1 MNAANW
7 KIRKGASEKV
17 AKLLKKKPIPFVTLA
32 LLSVTLVLLFYLK
45 YILTFFPVKYSFYKQ
60 PVYKQLALVK

>member
-1 MNAANW
+1 MKAANW

-32 LLSVTLVLLFYLK
+32 LLSVTLVLLLLLK
-45 YILTFFPVKYSFYKQ
+45 IYTYFLSCKVHF
-60 PVYKQLALVK
+60 L